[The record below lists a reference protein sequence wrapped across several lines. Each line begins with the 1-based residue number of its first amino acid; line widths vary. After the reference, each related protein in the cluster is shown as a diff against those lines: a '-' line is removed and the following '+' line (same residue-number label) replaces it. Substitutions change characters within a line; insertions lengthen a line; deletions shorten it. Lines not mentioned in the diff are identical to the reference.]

1 MLGRPLTEIIGGHRW
16 GLLANL
22 VYKEIYMNISSYHS
36 LCARFFLFVLLVS
49 NAPLTLAFE
58 QLKLNSS
65 GPDAEKLGQSSGF
78 PPCPSALTKP
88 ECRVGTWSANEKM
101 GTTELV
107 RASGNA
113 LPLSFLK
120 SPPKIEYQS
129 GFSTKTVDDYLLES
143 KATGLIILKDG
154 QVVLERYQ
162 YDRKPEMRFRSFSM
176 AKTFTAMLV
185 GIAHHRGLI
194 KSLDDKASDYWPEIS
209 ASAYGQTTIRNL
221 LYMASGIPFKELY
234 TWTPDDDIW
243 VWGQILY
250 ADRNWRRPEAIV
262 DYLNTK
268 TQREVDQG
276 SRFKYASIE
285 TEILGRV
292 LRRATGKSVSQL
304 TEEWLW
310 KPMGA
315 ESDARWL
322 LSTTDLAE
330 ATGGGFNATL
340 RDYARFG
347 ILLANNGNRDGN
359 QIIPLD
365 FLLDATD
372 SARLPP
378 SFKPKVATPFY
389 GYGYQTWVFPMR
401 ERTFALQGIH
411 GQVVLVQP
419 ASKIVMVQ
427 TSVFDGASGRQ
438 DSTSWL
444 RIRELWTG
452 ALKSLGGNIN

>member
-1 MLGRPLTEIIGGHRW
+1 
-16 GLLANL
+16 
-22 VYKEIYMNISSYHS
+22 
-36 LCARFFLFVLLVS
+36 
-49 NAPLTLAFE
+49 
-58 QLKLNSS
+58 
-65 GPDAEKLGQSSGF
+65 
-78 PPCPSALTKP
+78 
-88 ECRVGTWSANEKM
+88 M

-107 RASGNA
+107 RASSNP

-143 KATGLIILKDG
+143 KATSLIILKDG
-154 QVVLERYQ
+154 QIVLERYQ

-185 GIAHHRGLI
+185 GIAHQRGLI

-221 LYMASGIPFKELY
+221 LYMSSGIPFKELY
-234 TWTPDDDIW
+234 TWTPEDDNW
-243 VWGQILY
+243 VWGQVLY
-250 ADRNWRRPEAIV
+250 AERNRQRPEAILE
-262 DYLNTK
+262 YLNLK

-292 LRRATGKSVSQL
+292 LRRASGKSVSQL

-322 LSTTDLAE
+322 LSTTDLSE
-330 ATGGGFNATL
+330 ATAGGFNATL

-347 ILLANNGNRDGN
+347 ILLANDGNREGN
-359 QIIPLD
+359 QIIPLN

-372 SARLPP
+372 SIRLPP
-378 SFKPKVATPFY
+378 NFKPKVATPFY
-389 GYGYQTWVFPMR
+389 GYGYQTWVFPMK

-438 DSTSWL
+438 DSVSWL
-444 RIRELWTG
+444 RIRDLWTG
-452 ALKSLGGNIN
+452 ALKSLGGKTD

>member
-1 MLGRPLTEIIGGHRW
+1 M
-16 GLLANL
+16 ANL
-22 VYKEIYMNISSYHS
+22 VYEEIYMNISSYYS
-36 LCARFFLFVLLVS
+36 LCARFFLLVLLVS

-58 QLKLNSS
+58 QLKLNSA
-65 GPDAEKLGQSSGF
+65 GPDAEKLGQSRDF
-78 PPCPSALTKP
+78 PPCPNALRKP

-101 GTTELV
+101 ATTELV

-113 LPLSFLK
+113 LPLTFLK

-143 KATGLIILKDG
+143 KATSLIILKDG
-154 QVVLERYQ
+154 QIVLERYQ

-185 GIAHHRGLI
+185 GIAHQRGLI

-221 LYMASGIPFKELY
+221 LYMSSGIPFKELY
-234 TWTPDDDIW
+234 TWTPEDDNW
-243 VWGQILY
+243 VWGQVLY
-250 ADRNWRRPEAIV
+250 AERNRQRPETIV
-262 DYLNTK
+262 EYLNLK

-292 LRRATGKSVSQL
+292 LRRASGKSVSQL

-322 LSTTDLAE
+322 LSTTDLSE
-330 ATGGGFNATL
+330 ATAGGFNATL

-347 ILLANNGNRDGN
+347 ILLANDGNREGN
-359 QIIPLD
+359 QIIPLN

-372 SARLPP
+372 STRLPP
-378 SFKPKVATPFY
+378 NFKPKVATPFY
-389 GYGYQTWVFPMR
+389 GYGYQTWIFPMK

-438 DSTSWL
+438 DSVSWL
-444 RIRELWTG
+444 RIRDLWTG
-452 ALKSLGGNIN
+452 ALKSLGGKTD